1 LVFLEKNKSMTEFDV
16 VILGGGLSGTRA
28 ALRAT
33 ELGGKVCLIEK
44 GPIGKKGFMRRN
56 ILLGERDPNEDSVEW
71 YSRLEKQERLAEEYC
86 GNLKSTLKQAGVV
99 LLEGEGSLASSSEI
113 SVQGKEKTQTLS
125 GKSLILACGCDPS
138 FPSTLPREEN
148 VIVSID
154 EICQLKTIPKKVLVV
169 GAGKWAAETALGF
182 QKLGCKVFLCVN
194 SAEIIPE
201 MDPEF
206 NLKIDAQLKSRKIKI
221 LPEKKIISFF
231 KNADELEMTLETGIK
246 FTTNLIVMV
255 GEGKGGELNKVAES
269 IGARLGSKDEIFVDD
284 RMMSS
289 IPNVYGVGSISG
301 KYETDM
307 MSQEQ
312 GKVAAENAMGK
323 NRQLNREWV
332 PEINRLVQNVGY
344 VGCSMKSAPQQGFHP
359 VEGVYESKMF
369 EGEIFKIVADKR
381 TKMVVGAQIISSQAA
396 ELIPM
401 ILLLI
406 KKGTTVPNLAN
417 SASLE
422 MTRFQEI
429 SCAAKACLQAIKS
442 Q

>member
-1 LVFLEKNKSMTEFDV
+1 MTEFDV
-16 VILGGGLSGTRA
+16 VVLGGGLSGTRA
-28 ALRAT
+28 AFRTA

-44 GPIGKKGFMRRN
+44 DAIGKKGFMRRN
-56 ILLGERDPNEDSVEW
+56 VLLGGCDPNEDSVEW
-71 YSRLEKQERLAEEYC
+71 PSQLVKQERLAEEYC
-86 GNLKSTLKQAGVV
+86 KNLESRLKQVGVV
-99 LLEGEGSLASSSEI
+99 LFEGEGSLASSSEI
-113 SVQGKEKTQTLS
+113 SVRDKDKTHTIT
-125 GKSLILACGCDPS
+125 GKSLILACGSDPI

-148 VIVSID
+148 VIISNDDIY
-154 EICQLKTIPKKVLVV
+154 QLKTIPKKVLVV
-169 GAGKWAAETALGF
+169 GAGKWGAEAALGF
-182 QKLGCKVFLCVN
+182 QKLGCKVFLCVD
-194 SAEIIPE
+194 SAEILPE

-206 NLKIDAQLKSRKIKI
+206 NLKIEEQLKSRKIKI
-221 LPEKKIISFF
+221 LPGKKIISFF
-231 KNADELEMTLETGIK
+231 KKADDLEMTLETGIK

-255 GEGKGGELNKVAES
+255 CEGKGGELNKVAES

-289 IPNVYGVGSISG
+289 IPDVYCVGSITG
-301 KYETDM
+301 KYVTDM

-359 VEGVYESKMF
+359 VEGVYESDIF

-381 TKMVVGAQIISSQAA
+381 TKMVVGAQIISSHAE

-406 KKGTTVPNLAN
+406 KKGITVPNLAN
-417 SASLE
+417 SASFE
-422 MTRFQEI
+422 MSRFQEI
-429 SCAAKACLQAIKS
+429 SCAARVCLQAIKS